1 MDELTVNQEQH
12 TKDNKF
18 NKYVNMSRASYNK
31 KDYESARKHIT
42 SALEIFP
49 DNLDAREL
57 NADILLASG
66 ETNLASSEYKAIY
79 DRDKTRTQTE
89 KKYAETVLA
98 LYNQE
103 QEPKLKVLLPPSINK
118 TPLRVGIYIMSFF
131 VPGLTQILLGQ
142 RFKGVTIIT
151 INILLIYINLKIK
164 GFFYENQNVSLN
176 NPTIWCL
183 SAIIIYAIIDGI
195 ISKNK
200 R

>member
-1 MDELTVNQEQH
+1 MDELTVNQKQY

-18 NKYVNMSRASYNK
+18 KEYVNMSRASYSK

-42 SALEIFP
+42 DALNIFP

-103 QEPKLKVLLPPSINK
+103 QEPKLKDLLPPSINK
-118 TPLRVGIYIMSFF
+118 TPLSVGIYIISFF

-142 RFKGVTIIT
+142 RFKGVTII
-151 INILLIYINLKIK
+151 IISILLMYINFKK
-164 GFFYENQNVSLN
+164 KAFFSENQNLSFNTPV
-176 NPTIWCL
+176 IWCL
-183 SAIIIYAIIDGI
+183 FALIIYAIIDGI